1 MGQEVIVIGGGVVGL
16 TTAWWLLEAGYR
28 VRVLERAAE
37 PASGASH
44 ANGGQLS
51 YRYVSPL
58 ADAGVPLKALHWL
71 LQRDGPL
78 RLRPEADPRQWRW
91 LWQFLRRCNTV
102 SNART
107 TAALLQLGE
116 CSRAAMQQMMT
127 LIPPDA
133 FAWRAPGKLVLY
145 RSPALFDQAAARARA
160 ELAAGARGE
169 AGGEAGA
176 GTEVGAGVGAA
187 VGIGVAAGA
196 KGGAIARDAAGA
208 VAGAG
213 LRDGQDV
220 RFLSPAQATQ
230 LEPALATLQPA
241 LAGAIFTGGEA
252 LADCRA
258 FCLSLARLLQS
269 HPRYQGTLHG
279 DAHGW
284 RIAAGKLVALET
296 SLGPQQADQFV
307 LAAGIQSR
315 DLAARAGLQLPLYPL
330 KGYSLSAP
338 VRPSDLAPSIS
349 VTDFER
355 KTLYARIGDQL
366 RIAAM
371 VDLVGERPAIDPR
384 RIASLLRTARAA
396 MPRAADF
403 EQAIPWSGL
412 RPATPDGAP
421 IIGATSVPK
430 LWLNV
435 GHGPLGFT
443 FSCGSAS
450 LLAGM
455 MQGRPAPFALD
466 DLILR

>member
-1 MGQEVIVIGGGVVGL
+1 MMRPDVIVIGGGVVGL

-91 LWQFLRRCNTV
+91 LAQFLRRCNGA

-107 TAALLQLGE
+107 TAVLLQLGAH
-116 CSRAAMQQMMT
+116 SRAGMEQLMQR
-127 LIPPDA
+127 IAPAD
-133 FAWRAPGKLVLY
+133 FAWREPGKLVLY
-145 RSPALFDQAAARARA
+145 RSPSLFDKAAARAD
-160 ELAAGARGE
+160 
-169 AGGEAGA
+169 
-176 GTEVGAGVGAA
+176 
-187 VGIGVAAGA
+187 
-196 KGGAIARDAAGA
+196 DAA
-208 VAGAG
+208 
-213 LRDGQDV
+213 LI
-220 RFLSPAQATQ
+220 LSPAEAAAR
-230 LEPALATLQPA
+230 EPALATLRPA
-241 LAGAIFTGGEA
+241 LAGAIFTAGEA
-252 LADCRA
+252 VADCRA
-258 FCLSLARLLQS
+258 FCLALAGLLHR
-269 HPRYQGTLHG
+269 HPRYDGTLQG
-279 DAHGW
+279 SAHGW
-284 RIAAGKLVALET
+284 RSAGARVAAVET
-296 SLGPQQADQFV
+296 SLGPLQADQFV

-315 DLAARAGLQLPLYPL
+315 DLAARAGLRLPLYPL

-338 VRPSDLAPSIS
+338 VRPGDDAPSIS

-371 VDLVGERPAIDPR
+371 VDMVGERPAIDPR
-384 RIASLLRTARAA
+384 RVASLLRTARAA
-396 MPRAADF
+396 MPHAADYAH
-403 EQAIPWSGL
+403 AIAWSGL

-421 IIGATSVPK
+421 IIGATPVPN

-435 GHGPLGFT
+435 GHGALGFT

-455 MQGRPAPFALD
+455 MAGQPAPFALEG
-466 DLILR
+466 LGLR